1 MVSCA
6 RFVRALVLGL
16 AALALAG
23 CTSSLLTR
31 LAYSNAALTYN
42 NLTPLLTWMADGY
55 VDLTDAQE
63 DQVRARLASLQQWH
77 RANELP
83 RYRMVLDSALAKA
96 AGEFAADDLAP
107 LYREVRAD
115 YYLIVARAVPDL
127 AALLAGLEAS
137 QVTHMEGKFAEDN
150 LKFERESIKGTPDER
165 RRKRAHR
172 FVDQLESWT
181 GSLSREQREM
191 VDARLRDLPDFSE
204 EVLAERR
211 FRQGEILALAR
222 AHPPRAE
229 ALATLKHVLVE
240 TDQWRRPEF
249 TAKLHERDA
258 KVFELIAKLST
269 TFTPE
274 QRAALQDRIR
284 GLIHAID
291 KLTKS

>member
-1 MVSCA
+1 MVSPA
-6 RFVRALVLGL
+6 RFLRALVFGF

-23 CTSSLLTR
+23 CTSSMLTR
-31 LAYSNAALTYN
+31 LAYSNATFTYN
-42 NLTPLLTWMADGY
+42 NLTPMLTWMADGY

-63 DQVRARLASLQQWH
+63 DQLRARLASLQQWH

-83 RYRMVLDSALAKA
+83 RYRTILDTALAKA
-96 AGEFAADDLAP
+96 VGEFAADDVAP

-115 YYLIVARAVPDL
+115 YYIVVARAVPDL
-127 AALLAGLEAS
+127 AELLAGLEAS
-137 QVTHMEGKFAEDN
+137 QVTHMERKFADDN
-150 LKFERESIKGTPDER
+150 SKFEGESVKGTPEER
-165 RRKRAHR
+165 RRKRVHR
-172 FVDQLESWT
+172 FVDHLESWT

-191 VDARLRDLPDFSE
+191 VDAAFRDLPDFSE

-222 AHPPRAE
+222 AHPPPAE
-229 ALATLKHVLVE
+229 ALATLKYVLVE

-249 TAKLHERDA
+249 TEKLHQRDA

-269 TFTPE
+269 TFTPQ
-274 QRAALQDRIR
+274 QRIALQDRIR